1 LENIRVLLKIS
12 KIPPK
17 IETMT
22 SQNIAQSVPATILIV
37 DDNPQNLQVLAK
49 ILQDNKYEIEFA
61 TNGETA
67 LEWLKTN
74 QFGLILL
81 DINMPGM
88 NGFEVCKKI
97 RSNPVMN
104 KIPVIF
110 LSADTDRESILKGF
124 ELGAQDYIT
133 KPFDSREL
141 LARVRTHLAL
151 KDSLEKLEN
160 LNRYL
165 EEKVEERT
173 LQLRESNEKLE
184 TTNIKLLDLDRAKT
198 DFLKLISHE
207 IRTPLNGIL
216 GPLELLKEPVS
227 TSEMGELIGILDMS
241 VKRLERFSLDAL
253 LITRLK
259 TKQFEIKKYRIHL
272 RDLLN
277 EVLNEEKDKFKS
289 RDIQVKFK
297 DENIGAIILGE
308 VKMLKKCIINVID
321 NAINNSP
328 EDGPIEIKTYTED
341 QNVICEIKDT
351 GKGFTTGVL
360 DHQFELFTTGDDYK
374 DNRIGI
380 GLPIAKMIMEAHGG
394 RIIIGN
400 NPEGGASVKLLFQ
413 NSVQD

>member
-1 LENIRVLLKIS
+1 MASRNI
-12 KIPPK
+12 
-17 IETMT
+17 T
-22 SQNIAQSVPATILIV
+22 QSFFDTILIV

-61 TNGETA
+61 TNGEAA

-104 KIPVIF
+104 NIPVIF

-124 ELGAQDYIT
+124 EFGAQDYVT

-151 KDSLEKLEN
+151 KESLEKLEK
-160 LNRYL
+160 LNKTL
-165 EEKVEERT
+165 EEKVDERT
-173 LQLRESNEKLE
+173 RQLKEANVRLE
-184 TTNIKLLDLDRAKT
+184 ALNLRLFDLDKAKS
-198 DFLKLISHE
+198 DFLNLISHE

-216 GPLELLKEPVS
+216 GPLELLKEPV
-227 TSEMGELIGILDMS
+227 TGSEIGELVEILDMS

-253 LITRLK
+253 LITKLK
-259 TKQFEIKKYRIHL
+259 TKKFEIKKDRIHL
-272 RDLLN
+272 KNLLN
-277 EVLNEEKDKFKS
+277 EVLNGEKDKFQS
-289 RDIQVKFK
+289 RNLQVKFM
-297 DENIGAIILGE
+297 DGIIGGIILGE
-308 VKMLKKCIINVID
+308 VEMIKKCIGNVID
-321 NAINNSP
+321 NAINISP
-328 EDGPIEIKTYTED
+328 KDSIIEINTYAED
-341 QNVICEIKDT
+341 QNIICEIKDN
-351 GKGFTTGVL
+351 GKGFATGVL
-360 DHQFELFTTGDDYK
+360 DHQFELFTTGDEYK

-380 GLPIAKMIMEAHGG
+380 GLPIAKMIMEAHSG

-413 NSVQD
+413 NGAL